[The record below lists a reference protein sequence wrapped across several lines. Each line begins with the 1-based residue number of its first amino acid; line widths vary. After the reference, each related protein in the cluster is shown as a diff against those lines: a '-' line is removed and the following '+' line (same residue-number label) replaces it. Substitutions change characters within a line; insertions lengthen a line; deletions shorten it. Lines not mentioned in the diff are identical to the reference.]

1 MTPSSLL
8 NVPAELLRARAQHQR
23 MATLPMAGARERLWA
38 SLVCLGFVGLALA
51 LITALR

>member
-8 NVPAELLRARAQHQR
+8 NVPAELMRARAQHQVKS
-23 MATLPMAGARERLWA
+23 LPMAGVRERMWA

>member
-8 NVPAELLRARAQHQR
+8 NVPAELLRQRAQQQR
-23 MATLPMAGARERLWA
+23 AASLPMAGVRERMWA